1 MTGYGMTLGSVLP
14 RGTAGSARQAN
25 WLAGPSAVNV
35 SADRGC
41 YLSVRGHDPV
51 PPVAARGNLAS
62 VYREA
67 GRTAEAIP
75 LLEQNLADREQL
87 LGIDHPDTLMVRGS
101 LASAYQDAG
110 RIREATATLDQNLA
124 DHERVLGSDHP
135 THWPFVQ
142 TNECLPGGRSYGR
155 D

>member
-1 MTGYGMTLGSVLP
+1 MAGYGMTLGSVLP

-41 YLSVRGHDPV
+41 YVSVRGHDPV

-75 LLEQNLADREQL
+75 LLEQNLADRE
-87 LGIDHPDTLMVRGS
+87 
-101 LASAYQDAG
+101 
-110 RIREATATLDQNLA
+110 
-124 DHERVLGSDHP
+124 RVLGSDHP
-135 THWPFVQ
+135 YTLAIRNKLTSAYQVAGHTAATDP
-142 TNECLPGGRSYGR
+142 
-155 D
+155 

>member
-1 MTGYGMTLGSVLP
+1 MRDPLPAMTGYGMTLGSVLP

-41 YLSVRGHDPV
+41 YVSVRGHDPV

-75 LLEQNLADREQL
+75 LLEQNLADRE
-87 LGIDHPDTLMVRGS
+87 
-101 LASAYQDAG
+101 
-110 RIREATATLDQNLA
+110 
-124 DHERVLGSDHP
+124 RVLGSDHP
-135 THWPFVQ
+135 YTLAIRNKLTSAYQVAGHTAATDP
-142 TNECLPGGRSYGR
+142 
-155 D
+155 